1 MSLYENATPTAPIQR
16 SVMRLLGSNVLVWAA
31 TVVYP
36 WGKGYSNK
44 LKQQKKKEKEAWKT
58 KTPSL
63 KTNNS
68 NKKMSTRIN
77 NKNPTT
83 TTTTK
88 VKAKLTRHWADS
100 ERRAPSGSRHPWW
113 TRRRSPAS
121 RWAPAGESKESS
133 PPLPAGTAGFPSGTA
148 ALARRL
154 NYYSYS
160 LSLGV
165 ESREEWKVPPP
176 QPNAVWTS
184 FKTLKPPKT
193 TYSTS

>member
-1 MSLYENATPTAPIQR
+1 MYWSELLQLCIPGEKATAISSNNKKRKKKKPENQR
-16 SVMRLLGSNVLVWAA
+16 PLPSKQTN
-31 TVVYP
+31 
-36 WGKGYSNK
+36 
-44 LKQQKKKEKEAWKT
+44 KQQQQKI
-58 KTPSL
+58 
-63 KTNNS
+63 

-88 VKAKLTRHWADS
+88 VKAKLTRRWADS

-154 NYYSYS
+154 NYYCYS

-184 FKTLKPPKT
+184 FKTLKPPET